1 MENDGPTC
9 TCMSRKSF
17 YQFTIIYLYNMY
29 VMITSRGRCI
39 FSISR
44 KWNCISWSCSGR
56 KLSTKSCLVLNE
68 FIWNGSKIRL
78 EHLTRISIIAISSK
92 TSISRKFWLLEIHGS
107 EKISISTKTRLL
119 EKLDFSKKT
128 ISRKTRF
135 LDNSIS
141 RKTRFLEKLDFSK
154 NTLSRKSQFLENF
167 YFIALL

>member
-78 EHLTRISIIAISSK
+78 EHLTRIWILIK
-92 TSISRKFWLLEIHGS
+92 NLES
-107 EKISISTKTRLL
+107 W
-119 EKLDFSKKT
+119 
-128 ISRKTRF
+128 RF
-135 LDNSIS
+135 HPKS
-141 RKTRFLEKLDFSK
+141 RFLEKLDFSK
-154 NTLSRKSQFLENF
+154 NTLSRNPRFLEKHDFLKNTISRKSQFLENF